1 MPKRELT
8 AKQLETFEQT
18 IRRLK
23 EEECNKNLNCCY
35 MCSFGHRHSKGKT
48 VNYECSLKT
57 VFNDLWRYR
66 CT

>member
-23 EEECNKNLNCCY
+23 EEMCALHMNCCY
-35 MCSFGHRHSKGKT
+35 SCPFGR
-48 VNYECSLKT
+48 VVADINECSLKN